1 MTKTEIFDDIVSVV
15 KHDAAFCK
23 DIPGADVEIYR
34 SKINDDMPEDEFV
47 FNVQSY
53 LASFG
58 VQGHLAF
65 RSKRGF
71 ISFQVKRWQDA
82 LYVVA
87 TAKNSPLCLGDKIT
101 HVDGLTVREYGERHT
116 DMLYGECEAR
126 QGDAWLTLLS
136 YAKTVTVER
145 NDEYFN
151 TAITLDGDW
160 SGAQARYTC
169 KQLAD
174 NIAYMR
180 LKDFNDDAAINELYR
195 ANDALLR
202 SSEYLIIDVRGNEG
216 GNDSAYMPLYEFC
229 MPEGTVYEDLP
240 AGPYEEGMEINYSA
254 RNCDQRIRQFEKM
267 LAQDIPTDTRNML
280 TRFVDE
286 MKANRGKGFVA
297 FSSGENTTEEGGSC
311 LPYVGAALPKKV
323 YIITDEAC
331 ASSGDAFVA
340 DMSRCGKV
348 MVVGRPTMGILDY
361 SNCAGAFYDD
371 DYVLIYPTSRSL
383 YLDKGVQMRQHG
395 VPVDVH
401 IPWTPEH
408 IQHDTD
414 LQTVLDMIKA
424 K

>member
-160 SGAQARYTC
+160 SGAQARYN
-169 KQLAD
+169 L
-174 NIAYMR
+174 
-180 LKDFNDDAAINELYR
+180 LY
-195 ANDALLR
+195 
-202 SSEYLIIDVRGNEG
+202 
-216 GNDSAYMPLYEFC
+216 F
-229 MPEGTVYEDLP
+229 
-240 AGPYEEGMEINYSA
+240 
-254 RNCDQRIRQFEKM
+254 
-267 LAQDIPTDTRNML
+267 
-280 TRFVDE
+280 
-286 MKANRGKGFVA
+286 
-297 FSSGENTTEEGGSC
+297 
-311 LPYVGAALPKKV
+311 
-323 YIITDEAC
+323 
-331 ASSGDAFVA
+331 GD
-340 DMSRCGKV
+340 GL
-348 MVVGRPTMGILDY
+348 GI
-361 SNCAGAFYDD
+361 S
-371 DYVLIYPTSRSL
+371 
-383 YLDKGVQMRQHG
+383 
-395 VPVDVH
+395 
-401 IPWTPEH
+401 
-408 IQHDTD
+408 
-414 LQTVLDMIKA
+414 
-424 K
+424 